1 MAKRLLQWHPA
12 FCAALRI
19 ELEEEADKIRIEEEH
34 LLGEKP
40 MQIDLLII
48 KKEKTQKI
56 KKNIGQIFRTYNIL
70 EYKASDD
77 YLSVNDFYKVY
88 GYACFYQSQTGK
100 VAEIDPAELTVT
112 FVCSHYPRRMLAH
125 VRNAR
130 GITARLREPG
140 IYDLTGDPIAMQLI
154 VTKRLSKENNF
165 WLQNLRNDLRPG
177 EEIDTLI
184 ERYREKKDKTPYQ
197 AVMDVVMRAN
207 DEKMEDKEMVP
218 HEVWVEAARKAIEKH
233 NMEIGEE
240 KMGQLAEKLI
250 ANGRIPDVSR
260 VVRDQDFRQKM
271 YEEFGID
278 GYEKNM
284 YKKQCN

>member
-1 MAKRLLQWHPA
+1 M
-12 FCAALRI
+12 
-19 ELEEEADKIRIEEEH
+19 
-34 LLGEKP
+34 
-40 MQIDLLII
+40 
-48 KKEKTQKI
+48 
-56 KKNIGQIFRTYNIL
+56 
-70 EYKASDD
+70 
-77 YLSVNDFYKVY
+77 
-88 GYACFYQSQTGK
+88 
-100 VAEIDPAELTVT
+100 
-112 FVCSHYPRRMLAH
+112 
-125 VRNAR
+125 
-130 GITARLREPG
+130 
-140 IYDLTGDPIAMQLI
+140 
-154 VTKRLSKENNF
+154 TKRLSKENNF

-197 AVMDVVMRAN
+197 AVMDVIMRAN
-207 DEKMEDKEMVP
+207 DEKMEDEEMVP